1 MQKFQNYKGLRQD
14 DRRQACVPGTRQ
26 IPWSEYDPLHS
37 PGLLFGQLTG
47 WTVLLLSRQ
56 LLGIDD
62 TALFPSS
69 EVDSMLNKIKNDK
82 MTLTRTTV

>member
-47 WTVLLLSRQ
+47 WTVLLLSRA
-56 LLGIDD
+56 LSLKKEKKEKKKNNCFLGNYWASM
-62 TALFPSS
+62 TPLCFP
-69 EVDSMLNKIKNDK
+69 VLK
-82 MTLTRTTV
+82 